1 MRKSLKK
8 KLISMFIFVSI
19 IPVLTSVTI
28 MYFQSAGH
36 ISQLTDNTI
45 RNSKATVDYF
55 LKEKS
60 EEALDLAQKY
70 TQNEDIKQ
78 SLLNN
83 DRASIEA
90 VIKPLYNDLAEN
102 NHVVVFEI
110 GDAKGN
116 VFYRGHEPEK
126 YGDSKASNISIKTAL
141 GGTAV
146 SGLEFGSSGLA
157 IRAFV
162 PIIENNK
169 VIGTL
174 QLGFD
179 DQVMQDIQNA
189 IEGGISLYNQD
200 TLVKTS
206 LQTEEKSI
214 GKQLSDSKVF
224 VKVLKGQQVETKDQ
238 DNNLKIYYPMYDT
251 LGKSVIGMIA
261 ITQDMEFMNNFTSS
275 AITTSIILEVTFLIV
290 AFILSILLARSIIGP
305 INKIMVLIK
314 KTADFDLKPDKS
326 DERLL
331 KYKDEIGTMAD
342 SVIKMRMALGSMTSQ
357 IMDIV
362 NNLAANSEEMAASS
376 EESAKTNQQV
386 VTTIMEIAD
395 GNASL
400 AKTISEVSD
409 NVAEIAD
416 NIDRVSRD
424 TDESSQS
431 ALNSLSLVI
440 EGQKAMDLATDSLNY
455 NAILVEEVST
465 LMNELG
471 VLIGKISSI
480 TDMINTI
487 AAQTNLLALNAAIE
501 AARAGDAGRGFAV
514 VAEEVRKLAEE
525 SSVAVSE
532 ISGIILDIE
541 GKNEATSNKIDQT
554 VKAFADQEK
563 AVYFTKD
570 SFEKIQSAMEEIT
583 KRIGNTSS
591 MLKNIDIA
599 SRQISGKT
607 QDMAAIA
614 EQVSAG
620 SQEISA
626 SGEEQ
631 LASVESISSASSD
644 IAKIAADL
652 NLEMSKF
659 SI

>member
-19 IPVLTSVTI
+19 IPVLTAVTI

-376 EESAKTNQQV
+376 EESTKTNQQV

-563 AVYFTKD
+563 AVYITKD
-570 SFEKIQSAMEEIT
+570 SFEKIKSAMEEIT